1 MVLSCPLI
9 MSCFFTKLNIV
20 VLTDFSEWLN
30 VARILLRSIYLSSF
44 ARARAGDTW
53 RGAGAIHTTS
63 LPPPPPTH
71 THTHSL
77 FCVAKRKKGN
87 KGKQERLSKQKP
99 LKGCH

>member
-44 ARARAGDTW
+44 ARARTGDTW
-53 RGAGAIHTTS
+53 RGGGGHS
-63 LPPPPPTH
+63 YYLPPPPLH
-71 THTHSL
+71 THTHSR